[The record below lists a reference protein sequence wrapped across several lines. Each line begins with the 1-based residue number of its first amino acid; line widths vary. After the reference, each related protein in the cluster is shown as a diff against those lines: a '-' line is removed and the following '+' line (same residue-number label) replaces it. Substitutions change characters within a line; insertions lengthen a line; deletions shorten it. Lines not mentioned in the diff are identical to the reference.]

1 MKKAKLLIEE
11 PVNILI
17 DGDILV
23 YRVAS
28 AIEEPIHWGEGWWG
42 IYGDATEGCQQ
53 LDWEIHKL
61 LQEVND
67 IQGWRVNIE
76 TASQFNIQI
85 ALSSSTNW
93 RTEVLPT
100 YKQNRANKPKPVLW
114 NPLREYLLEKYNALV
129 WNNLEADDVIGILA
143 SPKTIVIS
151 DDKDFQNCPCLL
163 YRPMKKTLTKVT
175 RKTAIMHHLMQTLT
189 GDSADGYSGC
199 PQVGPVKAKEI
210 LQEGTWQEVVGAY
223 EHFGLGEEDALVQS
237 RVAYILQKK
246 SEYQNRTGKVKLW
259 LPIKIE
265 RISKNAYIYEQRT
278 VPTVSPENMPK
289 RT

>member
-1 MKKAKLLIEE
+1 MKKVKLLIEE

-100 YKQNRANKPKPVLW
+100 YKQNRANKPNLSCGTLYGNTCWKNIMLWSGTIWKP
-114 NPLREYLLEKYNALV
+114 
-129 WNNLEADDVIGILA
+129 
-143 SPKTIVIS
+143 
-151 DDKDFQNCPCLL
+151 
-163 YRPMKKTLTKVT
+163 M
-175 RKTAIMHHLMQTLT
+175 M
-189 GDSADGYSGC
+189 
-199 PQVGPVKAKEI
+199 
-210 LQEGTWQEVVGAY
+210 
-223 EHFGLGEEDALVQS
+223 
-237 RVAYILQKK
+237 
-246 SEYQNRTGKVKLW
+246 
-259 LPIKIE
+259 
-265 RISKNAYIYEQRT
+265 
-278 VPTVSPENMPK
+278 
-289 RT
+289 